1 MRVLFRTA
9 DLSYSNRYSATSN
22 SEPYNPTSDTGVDSS
37 TTESAPYA
45 SGGRSRHDSN
55 THLTLPLPLSTSR
68 TPNSAASASSAA
80 VSRSSEDVYSDVAS
94 TSNQRLVSSPHESY
108 TESSTQ
114 RFPLFDT
121 HVARAGGVL
130 RNPTISSQYPGETQN
145 PFRSEAHVAA
155 YDSQYGGYS
164 AEPEDMQPPP
174 VPSKQG
180 QGVSLSDHGPV
191 PGPEGVRR
199 VSRPSGT
206 GRRPPSQAPQNRY
219 SRSSTLNLPPG
230 AAAPQPGGFGNR
242 Y

>member
-1 MRVLFRTA
+1 MT
-9 DLSYSNRYSATSN
+9 SY
-22 SEPYNPTSDTGVDSS
+22 SEPYNPTSDVGVDSS
-37 TTESAPYA
+37 TTESGTAPYA
-45 SGGRSRHDSN
+45 PGPRSRHDSN
-55 THLTLPLPLSTSR
+55 ALLTLPAPLSASR
-68 TPNSAASASSAA
+68 TPYSAASASSAA
-80 VSRSSEDVYSDVAS
+80 VSRSSDEAGVYSDVGS
-94 TSNQRLVSSPHESY
+94 SSNQRLVPSPQHDQQYVDSY
-108 TESSTQ
+108 TEAQTPRYPQ
-114 RFPLFDT
+114 FDA

-155 YDSQYGGYS
+155 YDDQYGYS

-174 VPSKQG
+174 VPSKYPLG

-206 GRRPPSQAPQNRY
+206 ARRPPSQAPQNRY

-230 AAAPQPGGFGNR
+230 AAAPQSGGYGSGH
-242 Y
+242 